1 MLSLG
6 SFLNAYEIQS
16 VIGRGGF
23 GIVYKGTHNELGIE
37 VAIKEHFPTELCVR
51 QDQTVVPSKPEFQT
65 PFEDSLERFIKE
77 AKQLEKFRE
86 HSNIVSCR
94 DLFRANGTAYIV
106 MDYVHGLPL
115 SVLLEQ
121 RESKGN
127 PFTEKDLIQVIIPLL
142 KGLQIVHELKV
153 YHRDIKSSNIL
164 IRSADQTP
172 ILIDFGAAKHSLSR
186 YTKSLAPYSDGYA
199 AMEQVGEGEIGP
211 WTDIYGIGAVMWRIV
226 AGGASLIS
234 SPSPIAVQRRA
245 YGLIQESLDPLP
257 PALDI
262 GQNRFSDNVLQAV
275 DNCLKINYND
285 RIQSCTELHERIIS
299 NFQVGT
305 QNSESDHEVQ
315 SPELKQTSV
324 SPIHVPTEE
333 RLKTLKKDQSS
344 RKTKPAVFGALGLM
358 GILIIITGIITQTKP
373 IINSS
378 QPQGGGAISDST
390 LDSTATSEVLDTT
403 ALAAEEPIN
412 TSHKQQTTGRID
424 AHSDDA
430 LISETIIYQSTGSPD
445 DGEYTSGSSPPD
457 SVESFSQSTQ
467 DLIYAAEQ
475 GDAEAQFNLGY
486 MYAIGEGVPQNDQE
500 AAKWNRLSAEQGDAY
515 AQSLLGYMYRMGAGV
530 PQSYQEAAKW
540 FRLSAEQGNASA
552 QFNLGFMYANGEGVP
567 QSNQEAVKW
576 YRLSAEQGFAW
587 AQFNLGH
594 MYRKGE
600 GVPQNYQEA
609 AKWYLLSAEQ
619 GNAKAQFTLGS
630 MYALGQ
636 GVPENYAVAYALVNI
651 SIANGFDDSNV
662 LDIRDEIRSLLTPAQ
677 LEEAQKLSAEIYNRI
692 QSLKVE

>member
-127 PFTEKDLIQVIIPLL
+127 PFTEKELIQVIIPLL
-142 KGLQIVHELKV
+142 KGLQIIHELKV
-153 YHRDIKSSNIL
+153 YHRDIKPSNIL
-164 IRSADQTP
+164 IRSSDQAP

-211 WTDIYGIGAVMWRIV
+211 WTDIYGMGAVMWRIV

-299 NFQVGT
+299 NTQVGNR
-305 QNSESDHEVQ
+305 NSESDHEVQ

-412 TSHKQQTTGRID
+412 TSHKQQTTGRIG

-445 DGEYTSGSSPPD
+445 DGEYTSGSSSPD

-475 GDAEAQFNLGY
+475 GDAEAQFNLGN
-486 MYAIGEGVPQNDQE
+486 MYRKGEGVPQSDQE
-500 AAKWNRLSAEQGDAY
+500 AVKWYRLSAEQGDAIAYDSGEGVPQSDQEAVKWYRLSAEQGDAEAQFNLGVMY
-515 AQSLLGYMYRMGAGV
+515 ANGEGVPQSDQEAVKWYRLSAEQGIAWAQYNLGNMYRKGEGV
-530 PQSYQEAAKW
+530 PQSYQEAVKW
-540 FRLSAEQGNASA
+540 YRLSAEQGIAEA
-552 QFNLGFMYANGEGVP
+552 QYNLGSMYAEGAGVP

-576 YRLSAEQGFAW
+576 YRLSAEQGFA
-587 AQFNLGH
+587 LGTVQSWLH
-594 MYRKGE
+594 
-600 GVPQNYQEA
+600 
-609 AKWYLLSAEQ
+609 
-619 GNAKAQFTLGS
+619 
-630 MYALGQ
+630 
-636 GVPENYAVAYALVNI
+636 
-651 SIANGFDDSNV
+651 V
-662 LDIRDEIRSLLTPAQ
+662 LQ
-677 LEEAQKLSAEIYNRI
+677 W
-692 QSLKVE
+692 